1 MIPGTVFNIP
11 IWTLATLNF
20 SKKKKQLDRLVKAFP
35 EEKTGLQAFATNR
48 QSDRTGFSQAFYNIM
63 EDELTM
69 LMNRIKKTIIIE
81 DIWSVSYK
89 KGDYHTPH
97 DHGTVGLAGILYL
110 NMPKDAPVTQ
120 YIQPW
125 NDYVM
130 DRTIYLPLPIKEGDI
145 VVTPKFVRH
154 FTEPSKS
161 KKIKRVISWDMKLEN
176 A

>member
-1 MIPGTVFNIP
+1 MIPGTLFNIP
-11 IWTLATLNF
+11 IWTLPTLNF

-35 EEKTGLQAFATNR
+35 EEKTGLQAFSTNR

-89 KGDYHTPH
+89 KGDYHSPH
-97 DHGTVGLAGILYL
+97 NHGTIGFAGILYL
-110 NMPKDAPVTQ
+110 EFPEGSQPTS

-125 NDYVM
+125 QNINNDTTM
-130 DRTIYLPLPIKEGDI
+130 FNSLPVKEGDI
-145 VVTPKFVRH
+145 VIVPKFVNH
-154 FTEPSKS
+154 FSAPHKG
-161 KKIKRVISWDMKLEN
+161 KKQKRIISWDMKI
-176 A
+176 